1 MIREGS
7 MEGKREAKREEGK
20 SKPGNSLVTTAEL
33 GKGIPLARNMIMVAS
48 VSKGLVIYE
57 VHTQG
62 CPIKFQRNKI
72 LN

>member
-33 GKGIPLARNMIMVAS
+33 GKGIPLARNMIMVANWD
-48 VSKGLVIYE
+48 K
-57 VHTQG
+57 
-62 CPIKFQRNKI
+62 
-72 LN
+72 